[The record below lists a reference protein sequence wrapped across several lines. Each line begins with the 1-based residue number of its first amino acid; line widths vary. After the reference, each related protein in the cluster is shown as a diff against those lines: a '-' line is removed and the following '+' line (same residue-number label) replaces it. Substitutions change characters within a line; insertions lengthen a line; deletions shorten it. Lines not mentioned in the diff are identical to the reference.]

1 MCMHSRRIY
10 IFLFILIISDSPLSK
25 THLLGEIL
33 RWNIKLILLLFN
45 IVILINY
52 IYHRGIF
59 LNIALNLFFILR
71 NFILIL
77 IKFQTKTWRRK
88 SYFSTFELF
97 LSKVSEKPE
106 RWRSRLDFCLLLQV
120 NHCSRWF
127 PSMWC

>member
-25 THLLGEIL
+25 THLLVEIL

-45 IVILINY
+45 VMILINY

-71 NFILIL
+71 YFILIL
-77 IKFQTKTWRRK
+77 IFRRLKIVLNIFKCLWVAKNRRK
-88 SYFSTFELF
+88 LNWIFLRCKLILAIQVFKPFIRIEFS
-97 LSKVSEKPE
+97 LSI
-106 RWRSRLDFCLLLQV
+106 LI
-120 NHCSRWF
+120 
-127 PSMWC
+127 

>member
-1 MCMHSRRIY
+1 MCMHSWRIY

-45 IVILINY
+45 VMILINY

-77 IKFQTKTWRRK
+77 IFRGLKIVLNIFKCLWVAKNWRKLNWIFLRCK
-88 SYFSTFELF
+88 LILAIQVFKPFIRIEFS
-97 LSKVSEKPE
+97 LSI
-106 RWRSRLDFCLLLQV
+106 LI
-120 NHCSRWF
+120 
-127 PSMWC
+127 

>member
-71 NFILIL
+71 YFILIL
-77 IKFQTKTWRRK
+77 IFRRLKIVLNIFKCLWVAKNRRK
-88 SYFSTFELF
+88 LNWIFLRCKLIFNIQVFNSFSRIDFS
-97 LSKVSEKPE
+97 LSI
-106 RWRSRLDFCLLLQV
+106 LI
-120 NHCSRWF
+120 
-127 PSMWC
+127 

>member
-25 THLLGEIL
+25 THLLVEIL

-45 IVILINY
+45 VMILINY

-71 NFILIL
+71 YFILIL
-77 IKFQTKTWRRK
+77 IFRRLKIVLDIFKCLWVAENWRKLDWIFLRCK
-88 SYFSTFELF
+88 LILAIQVFKPFIRIEFS
-97 LSKVSEKPE
+97 LSI
-106 RWRSRLDFCLLLQV
+106 LI
-120 NHCSRWF
+120 
-127 PSMWC
+127 

>member
-25 THLLGEIL
+25 THLFIEIL

-71 NFILIL
+71 HFILIL
-77 IKFQTKTWRRK
+77 IFRRLKIVLNIFKCLWVAENRRK
-88 SYFSTFELF
+88 LNWIFLRCKLILAIQVFKPFIRIEFS
-97 LSKVSEKPE
+97 LSI
-106 RWRSRLDFCLLLQV
+106 LI
-120 NHCSRWF
+120 
-127 PSMWC
+127 

>member
-71 NFILIL
+71 YFILIL
-77 IKFQTKTWRRK
+77 IFRRLKIVLNIFKCLWVAENWRKLNWIFLRCK
-88 SYFSTFELF
+88 LILAIQVFKPFIRIEFS
-97 LSKVSEKPE
+97 LSI
-106 RWRSRLDFCLLLQV
+106 LI
-120 NHCSRWF
+120 
-127 PSMWC
+127 

>member
-1 MCMHSRRIY
+1 MCMHSWRIY

-45 IVILINY
+45 VMILINY

-77 IKFQTKTWRRK
+77 IFGRLKIVLNIFKCLWVAKNRRK
-88 SYFSTFELF
+88 LNWIFLRCKLILAIQVFKPFIRIEFS
-97 LSKVSEKPE
+97 LSI
-106 RWRSRLDFCLLLQV
+106 LI
-120 NHCSRWF
+120 
-127 PSMWC
+127 

>member
-1 MCMHSRRIY
+1 MCMHSWRIY

-77 IKFQTKTWRRK
+77 IFRGLKIVLNIFKCLWVAENWRKLNWIFLRCK
-88 SYFSTFELF
+88 LILAIQVFKPFIRIEFS
-97 LSKVSEKPE
+97 LSI
-106 RWRSRLDFCLLLQV
+106 LI
-120 NHCSRWF
+120 
-127 PSMWC
+127 